1 MYFDSVYEVQGIPF
15 LDDIVWVWGSTHC
28 WIMSVYFC
36 SPSLIPNV
44 VQNTIL
50 SMQDKWMKPTR
61 AEQDIL
67 NALDTWPPCMSMRDR
82 YFWRAAVSRPS
93 RHGGAQR
100 ELERRP

>member
-1 MYFDSVYEVQGIPF
+1 
-15 LDDIVWVWGSTHC
+15 
-28 WIMSVYFC
+28 
-36 SPSLIPNV
+36 
-44 VQNTIL
+44 
-50 SMQDKWMKPTR
+50 MQDKWMKPTR